1 MSTTTIFDPKI
12 TCNDSEGGGGADTFI
27 ELLDTPESYEGE
39 AGKVVTVNPSGTG
52 LIFETSSGGGGG
64 GEGNSNVFEINT
76 GEVYTVQASQELIS
90 TGVFY
95 LDGQMNLNGKWA
107 LLGESVVDTGSFGEI
122 GDDHTHSDLVQLA
135 ELNMV
140 PDGQGGY
147 TQTVYHTLQGF
158 PLLKFLTP
166 GLREIDPIVRHVS
179 VGEFVIESNI
189 ALTGRIYALHS
200 TQTRV
205 PVLFGPLNLQAVGGQ
220 YEQIIEHS
228 TNSFPFFKIMDGFG
242 SELGLEVQHLSRHS
256 TKIISNVLVT
266 GQIYML

>member
-12 TCNDSEGGGGADTFI
+12 TCNESEGGGGADTFI

-52 LIFETSSGGGGG
+52 LIFETSSGGGG

-107 LLGESVVDTGSFGEI
+107 LLGEGVVDTGSFGDI
-122 GDDHTHSDLVQLA
+122 GDDHTHSDLIQLA

-147 TQTVYHTLQGF
+147 TQTIYHTLQGF

-166 GLREIDPIVRHVS
+166 GLREVDPVVRHVS
-179 VGEFVIESNI
+179 VGEFIIESNTP
-189 ALTGRIYALHS
+189 LTGRIYALHS

-242 SELGLEVQHLSRHS
+242 SELGLEVQHLSRYS